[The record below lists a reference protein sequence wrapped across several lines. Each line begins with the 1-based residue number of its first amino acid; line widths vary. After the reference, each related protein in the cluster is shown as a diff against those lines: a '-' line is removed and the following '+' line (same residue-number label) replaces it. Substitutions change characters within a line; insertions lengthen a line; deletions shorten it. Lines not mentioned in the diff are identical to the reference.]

1 MNSGVDAAAI
11 AALHQPSDL
20 VMRRPGHSAC
30 RPNPERSSS
39 ALVRLPCGSAS
50 RRLALRSSR
59 RVRSMGPTVIPRKKE
74 VLTLAFSGI
83 IPAPRYSAGSAW
95 NSSAIGRIA
104 TRERIRF
111 FPSRA
116 RTTAP
121 AARTISE
128 LDLIQSA
135 MGSSRLARRKL
146 RGMEMRV
153 PMAEPT
159 AIFRIVPEARPLSR
173 STMA

>member
-1 MNSGVDAAAI
+1 M
-11 AALHQPSDL
+11 
-20 VMRRPGHSAC
+20 
-30 RPNPERSSS
+30 
-39 ALVRLPCGSAS
+39 
-50 RRLALRSSR
+50 
-59 RVRSMGPTVIPRKKE
+59 
-74 VLTLAFSGI
+74 
-83 IPAPRYSAGSAW
+83 
-95 NSSAIGRIA
+95 GRID
-104 TRERIRF
+104 TSERMRF

-128 LDLIQSA
+128 WVLIQSA

-159 AIFRIVPEARPLSR
+159 AIFRIVSEARPLVR